1 MPLLM
6 GEHYD
11 EVYIFS
17 LDLFENFEIL
27 REAEQGDFG
36 LVQPDGLPP
45 GKPHIR
51 L

>member
-17 LDLFENFEIL
+17 LTVLKKSS
-27 REAEQGDFG
+27 
-36 LVQPDGLPP
+36 
-45 GKPHIR
+45 GKRGRVISA
-51 L
+51 